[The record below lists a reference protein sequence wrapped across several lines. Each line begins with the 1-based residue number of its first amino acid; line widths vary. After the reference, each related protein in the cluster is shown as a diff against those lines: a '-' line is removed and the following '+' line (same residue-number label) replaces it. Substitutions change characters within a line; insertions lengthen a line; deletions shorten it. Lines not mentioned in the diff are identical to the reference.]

1 MWRWRFSGSDRS
13 TGRVGHEKAGWHE
26 WWIVRQG
33 QGRGMGMGFV
43 LRRCETRRRPAGRP
57 PTNGPWS
64 VVSYFGDE
72 EGDGMGEVE
81 KKCVAGWPLRA
92 GRSGSVTHPP
102 RPRPARS
109 ITFLFPSTPG
119 LRLCPTVRHCSLH
132 RARVPDRTQLIV
144 GHPGILFW
152 LTVRMNITIMVGTFV
167 TSTVFLHHDT
177 TWYTV

>member
-1 MWRWRFSGSDRS
+1 VTCRPARPCCSARALVVEPERLPAQRVWRWRFSGSDRS

-109 ITFLFPSTPG
+109 ITFSFPSTPG
-119 LRLCPTVRHCSLH
+119 LRLCPTLHHYCSLQW
-132 RARVPDRTQLIV
+132 AAKFF
-144 GHPGILFW
+144 G
-152 LTVRMNITIMVGTFV
+152 
-167 TSTVFLHHDT
+167 FLEL
-177 TWYTV
+177 